1 MSINNVDWKK
11 IETFDQ
17 NIGWQKSLAIYVH
30 DFSQSFARRFG
41 EEHKDK
47 TEPDLMIRN
56 YNDDI
61 VQISC
66 RYQVYDTGGRVIS
79 TYINLVA
86 PHRQVFSV
94 TFIWN
99 AQPYHI
105 IDCFCVGSWLNHMES
120 LRLKLEII
128 GKAEEEKI
136 NQDREIKFGRLD

>member
-1 MSINNVDWKK
+1 MSINNFDWKK

-30 DFSQSFARRFG
+30 DFSQSFAKRFG
-41 EEHKDK
+41 EEHEDK
-47 TEPDLMIRN
+47 NKPDLIIRN
-56 YNDDI
+56 YKDDI

-66 RYQVYDTGGRVIS
+66 KHEVHDNDWRLIS

-86 PHRQVFSV
+86 PHKQVFSV
-94 TFIWN
+94 GFFWD
-99 AQPYHI
+99 AQPSHV
-105 IDCFCVGSWLNHMES
+105 IDCFRVGSWLNHMES

-128 GKAEEEKI
+128 GKAEEEKR